1 MAARHDR
8 KGLSRAQQEAL
19 ARMLS
24 EVFVSLRA
32 PGYQYFWHR
41 QEDWSDLAKMQAAV
55 DRSVAFAEVMHN
67 IPLHLFSDDFDFAFH
82 KEGLAIYAEKYPE
95 MAHFLVRLEEI
106 EAMGGERSRD
116 GSMILH

>member
-1 MAARHDR
+1 MAAHRHWKR
-8 KGLSRAQQEAL
+8 LTRSQQEAL

-32 PGYQYFWHR
+32 PGYQYFWDR
-41 QEDWSDLAKMQAAV
+41 QEDWNDLAKVQAAV

-67 IPLHLFSDDFDFAFH
+67 IPLYLFRDDFDFAFH

-95 MAHFLVRLEEI
+95 MIHFLARLDEI
-106 EAMGGERSRD
+106 EAMDERGLPADPDTR
-116 GSMILH
+116 H